1 MKIEKEKF
9 YSENNS
15 TIDKRMCKLQE
26 HDVISIVPSQPHK
39 QAYKVTD
46 SISQIEALRLYGYA
60 AEEKKY
66 FKIVKIDY
74 KKYPWW
80 QFWRRK
86 KYVEKYY
93 LEVL

>member
-9 YSENNS
+9 YLKNNS
-15 TIDKRMCKLQE
+15 TIDKRMCELQE

-39 QAYKVTD
+39 QVYKVTD
-46 SISQIEALRLYGYA
+46 SLSQIEALRLYGYD

-74 KKYPWW
+74 KKYLWW

>member
-9 YSENNS
+9 CSENNS
-15 TIDKRMCKLQE
+15 TIDKRMCELQE
-26 HDVISIVPSQPHK
+26 HDVISIIPKQPHK
-39 QAYKVTD
+39 RVYKIAD
-46 SISQIEALRLYGYA
+46 NLSQIEALRLCGYT

-74 KKYPWW
+74 KKFPWW
-80 QFWRRK
+80 QFWKRK
-86 KYVEKYY
+86 KHVEKYY

>member
-15 TIDKRMCKLQE
+15 TIDKRMCELQE
-26 HDVISIVPSQPHK
+26 HDVISIVPPQPHK
-39 QAYKVTD
+39 QVYKVTD
-46 SISQIEALRLYGYA
+46 SISQIEALMLYGYA

-66 FKIVKIDY
+66 FKIVKNDY

-86 KYVEKYY
+86 KYIEQYY

>member
-1 MKIEKEKF
+1 MKKEKEEF
-9 YSENNS
+9 FSENN
-15 TIDKRMCKLQE
+15 KEELHAYELNKN
-26 HDVISIVPSQPHK
+26 DVISIIPKQLHK
-39 QAYKVTD
+39 RSYKVSD
-46 SISQIEALRLYGYA
+46 NISQIEALRLCGYG

-74 KKYPWW
+74 KKFPWW
-80 QFWRRK
+80 QFWKQK

>member
-9 YSENNS
+9 YLKNNS
-15 TIDKRMCKLQE
+15 TIDKKMCELQK

-39 QAYKVTD
+39 QVYKVTD
-46 SISQIEALRLYGYA
+46 SISQIEALRLYGYV

-74 KKYPWW
+74 KKYLWW
-80 QFWRRK
+80 QF
-86 KYVEKYY
+86 
-93 LEVL
+93 